1 MSQNSGE
8 IRNAFITWSIANIL
22 GLSIPPL
29 IMLLV
34 PSLTAIS
41 GLLGTTLLISMPL
54 SIAQWAALRRTLPVS
69 ILWIFSIPASII
81 VLVLIVREMPESYWG
96 YIDPESLA
104 ALIAI
109 SFVIG
114 LMIGLP
120 QWLILRRECAGSST
134 WLLGSA
140 LGVGFGAGIVIATE
154 LVNISGILAYTI
166 AVLIYVIATGIT
178 LSWLL
183 VHKEQPGEPVINT
196 V

>member
-1 MSQNSGE
+1 MSENSGE

-22 GLSIPPL
+22 GFSIPPL
-29 IMLLV
+29 IMFLV

-41 GLLGTTLLISMPL
+41 GLLSTTLLISMPL
-54 SIAQWAALRRTLPVS
+54 SITQWAALRRILPVS
-69 ILWIFSIPASII
+69 ILWIFSIPASIL
-81 VLVLIVREMPESYWG
+81 VLVLVVREMPESYWG
-96 YIDPESLA
+96 YVDFESLA

-109 SFVIG
+109 CFLIG

-120 QWLILRRECAGSST
+120 QWLILRRECAHSSI

-140 LGVGFGAGIVIATE
+140 LGLGLGASIVIATD
-154 LVNISGILAYTI
+154 LVNISGILAYII

-183 VHKEQPGEPVINT
+183 VHREQSEEPVIKP

>member
-1 MSQNSGE
+1 MSENSGE

-22 GLSIPPL
+22 GFSIPPL
-29 IMLLV
+29 IMFLV

-41 GLLGTTLLISMPL
+41 GLLSTTLLISMPL
-54 SIAQWAALRRTLPVS
+54 SITQWAALRRSLPVS
-69 ILWIFSIPASII
+69 ILWIFSIPASIL

-96 YIDPESLA
+96 YVDPESLA

-120 QWLILRRECAGSST
+120 QWLILRRVCAHSSI

-140 LGVGFGAGIVIATE
+140 LGLGLGASIVIATD
-154 LVNISGILAYTI
+154 LVNISGILAYII

-183 VHKEQPGEPVINT
+183 VHREQSEEPVIKP